1 MKAASAFMA
10 VSLGLLLAPEP
21 MQMLAWAAP
30 AADLRV
36 LRTGGA
42 VQLLLDGMGP
52 NAEVRIGQKGMGLEV
67 EITTSKEVQL
77 ANGIR
82 QLALPEVGFASVVL
96 EGSGNRFV
104 LSVAPVQGRQVP
116 TPVVSDDGLSLRLS
130 FAAQQLPQ
138 RVSGSYDLRTP
149 GQVPVANFVPPLRQR
164 AYAPPGGDM
173 AVGTMIVR
181 NPSYV
186 ALKGPPVS
194 LTTRNASARD
204 VLMLLAQMGG
214 YNFAFADVGAGSQ
227 IGGQQS
233 SSTGG
238 SNQSASGGGVL
249 PPGGGLITVAFKAEP
264 LERAFNFVLLSSG
277 LQAKLEGRTVLVGL
291 NVLTKT
297 ISNQVSKVYRLN
309 QVSPEGAADYLA
321 NLGATITK
329 TNIISITS
337 SESISA
343 AGAGQSGNASG
354 SGAVNAS
361 GAQAAGASSVNSQS
375 TGVSAS
381 NIQSSTQTFIES
393 FGASQGPLKG
403 LIGTTDKRL
412 GTITLIGG
420 SYLVNVA
427 EGYLKQLDLRKRQ
440 VAVNVKIL
448 NIDLEND
455 TSIDNS
461 FATRIGNTFIVND
474 SGQALIN
481 FGTLKPPGE
490 GLGSGKFDGSGTP
503 LTAVT
508 PFGFPD
514 NSQLFGN
521 RIQGQAPFPGTQIP
535 VLDPDGNI
543 VTRRG
548 PDGKLNP
555 VFQTVRP
562 GFGTYANPAQPGLGV
577 STYTL
582 VPIVSATGAVTGYE
596 PKAIPGNPALPNNMK
611 YPNSLV
617 DYLSA
622 TIQSRN
628 TKTLA
633 DPTLLVQEGEK
644 AKVEAITSVITN
656 VQVTNNANNTTT
668 STTTRENAGLTL
680 EVVAEKI
687 DDNGFIT
694 LKMTPQASIPVPAG
708 TLSVGGADVAIS
720 NIVKRSL
727 DSGKVRLRDGQTLFL
742 TGVIQESDTAL
753 VSKWPVL
760 GDLPFFGQF
769 FRKTNTGR
777 RKSELVIVVTPRIID
792 DEQGGS
798 YGYGFQPSSAEARR
812 LVYGQ

>member
-1 MKAASAFMA
+1 MKAARAFMA

-21 MQMLAWAAP
+21 MQMVAWAAP

-36 LRTGGA
+36 LRTAGA

-173 AVGTMIVR
+173 AVGTMVLR

-233 SSTGG
+233 SLTGG

-277 LQAKLEGRTVLVGL
+277 LQARLEGRTVVVGL

-297 ISNQVSKVYRLN
+297 IGNTVSKVYRLN
-309 QVSPEGAADYLA
+309 QVSPDGAADYLA

-329 TNIISITS
+329 TNTITTTSNES
-337 SESISA
+337 S
-343 AGAGQSGNASG
+343 
-354 SGAVNAS
+354 
-361 GAQAAGASSVNSQS
+361 S
-375 TGVSAS
+375 TGVTTANASAS
-381 NIQSSTQTFIES
+381 TSQTSTQTVIES

-521 RIQGQAPFPGTQIP
+521 RIQGQAPFPGTQLPI
-535 VLDPDGNI
+535 LNPDG
-543 VTRRG
+543 TRSFN
-548 PDGKLNP
+548 PDGTP
-555 VFQTVRP
+555 RFQTARP
-562 GFGTYANPAQPGLGV
+562 GFGTYANPGQPGLGV

-582 VPIVSATGAVTGYE
+582 VPIVSATGAVTGYRAE
-596 PKAIPGNPALPNNMK
+596 ETPGNPAVPNNMK

-687 DDNGFIT
+687 DDNGFVT

-708 TLSVGGADVAIS
+708 TLSIGGADVAIS

>member
-1 MKAASAFMA
+1 MNAARSFLAS
-10 VSLGLLLAPEP
+10 SLGLLLGIP
-21 MQMLAWAAP
+21 AWAGIP
-30 AADLRV
+30 ADLKVIRSP
-36 LRTGGA
+36 GS
-42 VQLLLDGMGP
+42 VQLVLMGMGANP
-52 NAEVRIGQKGMGLEV
+52 EIRMGQQGAGLEIEV
-67 EITTSKEVQL
+67 TTSQATEL
-77 ANGIR
+77 AAGIR
-82 QLALPEVGFASVVL
+82 QLSLADVGFASVEL
-96 EGSGNRFV
+96 DGGGNRFV
-104 LSVAPVQGRQVP
+104 LRVQPVQGRGVP
-116 TPVVSDDGLSLRLS
+116 KPVVTDDGQSVRLT
-130 FAAQQLPQ
+130 FAAQTLPQ
-138 RVSGSYDLRTP
+138 QVAGSYNIRTP
-149 GQVPVANFVPPLRQR
+149 GQVPVSNFVPPLKQR
-164 AYAPPGGDM
+164 AYAPPVGDM
-173 AVGTMIVR
+173 AVGTMLLR

-186 ALKGPPVS
+186 ALKGPPVT

-214 YNFAFADVGAGSQ
+214 YNFAFADVGANTSSGSTGSQ
-227 IGGQQS
+227 
-233 SSTGG
+233 
-238 SNQSASGGGVL
+238 L
-249 PPGGGLITVAFKAEP
+249 PPGSGLVTVAFQREP

-277 LQAKLEGRTVLVGL
+277 LQAKLEERTVVVGL
-291 NVLTKT
+291 NVLAKT
-297 ISNQVSKVYRLN
+297 IGNQVSKVYRLN

-329 TNIISITS
+329 TNTITS
-337 SESISA
+337 TSNESS
-343 AGAGQSGNASG
+343 
-354 SGAVNAS
+354 
-361 GAQAAGASSVNSQS
+361 S
-375 TGVSAS
+375 TGVSTANAS
-381 NIQSSTQTFIES
+381 ASTSSTSTQTVIES
-393 FGASQGPLKG
+393 FGAPQGPLKG

-420 SYLVNVA
+420 SYLVSVA

-448 NIDLEND
+448 NIDLDNA

-461 FATRIGNTFIVND
+461 FSTRIGNTFIVND

-481 FGTLKPPGE
+481 FGTLKPPGK

-508 PFGFPD
+508 PFGFP
-514 NSQLFGN
+514 NSKQLFQNKIDGSTPFEGN
-521 RIQGQAPFPGTQIP
+521 LLPKPGGGYQ
-535 VLDPDGNI
+535 
-543 VTRRG
+543 
-548 PDGKLNP
+548 
-555 VFQTVRP
+555 FARP
-562 GFGTYANPAQPGLGV
+562 GFGSFDNPGQPGLGV
-577 STYTL
+577 SEFTL
-582 VPIVSATGAVTGYE
+582 EPIVSATGAVTGYNILE
-596 PKAIPGNPALPNNMK
+596 KPGNPAVPNNMK
-611 YPNSLV
+611 YPNGLV

-680 EVVAEKI
+680 EVQAEKI

-694 LKMTPQASIPVPAG
+694 LRMTPQASIPVPAG

-727 DSGKVRLRDGQTLFL
+727 DSGRVRLRDGQTLFL
-742 TGVIQESDTAL
+742 TGVIQESDAAIA
-753 VSKWPVL
+753 SKWPVL

-798 YGYGFQPSSAEARR
+798 YGYQPSSAEARR
-812 LVYGQ
+812 LIYPQ

>member
-1 MKAASAFMA
+1 MA

-173 AVGTMIVR
+173 AVGTMVLR

-214 YNFAFADVGAGSQ
+214 YNFAFADVGASTSSGSSGSQ
-227 IGGQQS
+227 
-233 SSTGG
+233 
-238 SNQSASGGGVL
+238 L

-277 LQAKLEGRTVLVGL
+277 LQARLEGRTVVVGL

-297 ISNQVSKVYRLN
+297 IGNTVSKVYRLN
-309 QVSPEGAADYLA
+309 QVSPDGAADYLA

-329 TNIISITS
+329 TNTITTTSNES
-337 SESISA
+337 S
-343 AGAGQSGNASG
+343 
-354 SGAVNAS
+354 
-361 GAQAAGASSVNSQS
+361 S
-375 TGVSAS
+375 TGVTTANASAS
-381 NIQSSTQTFIES
+381 TSQTSTQTVIES

-455 TSIDNS
+455 TSMDNS

>member
-1 MKAASAFMA
+1 MNAARSFLAS
-10 VSLGLLLAPEP
+10 SLGLLLGIP
-21 MQMLAWAAP
+21 AWAGIP
-30 AADLRV
+30 ADLKVVRSP
-36 LRTGGA
+36 GS
-42 VQLLLDGMGP
+42 VQLVLMGMGANP
-52 NAEVRIGQKGMGLEV
+52 EIRMGQQGAGLEIEV
-67 EITTSKEVQL
+67 TTSQATEL
-77 ANGIR
+77 AAGIR
-82 QLALPEVGFASVVL
+82 QLSLADVGFASVEL
-96 EGSGNRFV
+96 DGGGNRFV
-104 LSVAPVQGRQVP
+104 LRVQPVQGRGVP
-116 TPVVSDDGLSLRLS
+116 KPVVTDDGQSVRLT
-130 FAAQQLPQ
+130 FAAQTLPQ
-138 RVSGSYDLRTP
+138 QVAGSYNIRTP
-149 GQVPVANFVPPLRQR
+149 GQVPVSNFVPPLKQR
-164 AYAPPGGDM
+164 AYAPPVGDM
-173 AVGTMIVR
+173 AVGTMLLR

-186 ALKGPPVS
+186 ALKGPPVT

-214 YNFAFADVGAGSQ
+214 YNFAFADVGANTSSGSTGSQ
-227 IGGQQS
+227 
-233 SSTGG
+233 
-238 SNQSASGGGVL
+238 L
-249 PPGGGLITVAFKAEP
+249 PPGSGLVTVAFQREP

-277 LQAKLEGRTVLVGL
+277 LQAKLEERTVVVGL

-297 ISNQVSKVYRLN
+297 IGNQVSRVYRLN
-309 QVSPEGAADYLA
+309 QVSPDGAADYLA

-329 TNIISITS
+329 TNTITS
-337 SESISA
+337 TSNESS
-343 AGAGQSGNASG
+343 
-354 SGAVNAS
+354 
-361 GAQAAGASSVNSQS
+361 S
-375 TGVSAS
+375 TGVSTANAS
-381 NIQSSTQTFIES
+381 ASTSSTSTQTVIES
-393 FGASQGPLKG
+393 FGAPQGPLKG

-420 SYLVNVA
+420 SYLVSVA

-448 NIDLEND
+448 NIDLDNA

-461 FATRIGNTFIVND
+461 FSTRIGNTFMVND

-481 FGTLKPPGE
+481 FGTLKPPGK

-508 PFGFPD
+508 PFGFP
-514 NSQLFGN
+514 NSKQLFQNKIDGSTPFEGN
-521 RIQGQAPFPGTQIP
+521 LLPKPGGGYQ
-535 VLDPDGNI
+535 
-543 VTRRG
+543 
-548 PDGKLNP
+548 
-555 VFQTVRP
+555 FARP
-562 GFGTYANPAQPGLGV
+562 GFGSFDNPGQPGLGV
-577 STYTL
+577 SEFTL
-582 VPIVSATGAVTGYE
+582 EPIVSATGAVTGYNILE
-596 PKAIPGNPALPNNMK
+596 KPGNPAVPNNMK
-611 YPNSLV
+611 YPNGLV

-644 AKVEAITSVITN
+644 AKIEAITSVITN

-680 EVVAEKI
+680 EVQAEKI

-694 LKMTPQASIPVPAG
+694 LRMTPQASIPVPAG

-727 DSGKVRLRDGQTLFL
+727 DSGRVRLRDGQTLFL
-742 TGVIQESDTAL
+742 TGVIQESDAAIA
-753 VSKWPVL
+753 SKWPVL

-798 YGYGFQPSSAEARR
+798 YGYGYQPSSAEARR
-812 LVYGQ
+812 LIYPQ

>member
-1 MKAASAFMA
+1 MNAARSFLAS
-10 VSLGLLLAPEP
+10 SLGLLLGIP
-21 MQMLAWAAP
+21 AWAGIP
-30 AADLRV
+30 ADLKVVRSP
-36 LRTGGA
+36 GS
-42 VQLLLDGMGP
+42 VQLVLMGMGANP
-52 NAEVRIGQKGMGLEV
+52 EIRMGQQGAGLEIEV
-67 EITTSKEVQL
+67 TTSQATEL
-77 ANGIR
+77 AAGIR
-82 QLALPEVGFASVVL
+82 QLSLADVGFASVEL
-96 EGSGNRFV
+96 DGGGNRFV
-104 LSVAPVQGRQVP
+104 LRVQPVQGRGVP
-116 TPVVSDDGLSLRLS
+116 KPVVTDDGQSVRLT
-130 FAAQQLPQ
+130 FAAQTLPQ
-138 RVSGSYDLRTP
+138 QVAGSYNIRTP
-149 GQVPVANFVPPLRQR
+149 GQVPVSNFVPPLRQR
-164 AYAPPGGDM
+164 AYAPPVGDM
-173 AVGTMIVR
+173 AVGTMVLR

-186 ALKGPPVS
+186 ALKGPPVT
-194 LTTRNASARD
+194 LTTRRASDRD
-204 VLMLLAQMGG
+204 VLMLLAQLGG
-214 YNFAFADVGAGSQ
+214 YNFAYAD
-227 IGGQQS
+227 
-233 SSTGG
+233 
-238 SNQSASGGGVL
+238 GGGAVKQ
-249 PPGGGLITVAFKAEP
+249 GGLITVSFQQEP
-264 LERAFNFVLLSSG
+264 LERAFNFVLLTSG
-277 LQAKLEGRTVLVGL
+277 LQARLDGRTVVVGT
-291 NVLTKT
+291 NVFNKT
-297 ISNQVSKVYRLN
+297 IGNQVSRVYRLN
-309 QVSPEGAADYLA
+309 QVSPDGAADYLA

-329 TNIISITS
+329 TNTITS
-337 SESISA
+337 TSNESS
-343 AGAGQSGNASG
+343 
-354 SGAVNAS
+354 
-361 GAQAAGASSVNSQS
+361 S
-375 TGVSAS
+375 TGVTTANASAS
-381 NIQSSTQTFIES
+381 TSSTSTQTVVES

-420 SYLVNVA
+420 SYLVSVA

-455 TSIDNS
+455 ASIDNS
-461 FATRIGNTFIVND
+461 FSTRIGNTFIVND

-508 PFGFPD
+508 PFSFPD

-521 RIQGQAPFPGTQIP
+521 RIQGKAPFSGTELPI
-535 VLDPDGNI
+535 LNPDG
-543 VTRRG
+543 TRSLNR
-548 PDGKLNP
+548 DGTP
-555 VFQTVRP
+555 RFQTVRP
-562 GFGTYANPAQPGLGV
+562 GFGTYANPGQPGLGA

-582 VPIVSATGAVTGYE
+582 VPITSATGAVSGYDVVGV
-596 PKAIPGNPALPNNMK
+596 PGNPAVPNNMK
-611 YPNSLV
+611 YPNGLV

-633 DPTLLVQEGEK
+633 DPTLLVMEGEK

-680 EVVAEKI
+680 EVIAEKI
-687 DDNGFIT
+687 DDNGFVT

-708 TLSVGGADVAIS
+708 TLSIGGADVAIS

-727 DSGKVRLRDGQTLFL
+727 DSGRVRLRDGQTLFL
-742 TGVIQESDTAL
+742 TGVIQESDSAL

-769 FRKTNTGR
+769 FSKTNTGR

-798 YGYGFQPSSAEARR
+798 YGYGYQPSSAEARR
-812 LVYGQ
+812 LIYPR

>member
-1 MKAASAFMA
+1 MNAARAFMA

-21 MQMLAWAAP
+21 MQMVAWAAP

-67 EITTSKEVQL
+67 EITTSKAVQL

-173 AVGTMIVR
+173 AVGTMVLR

-214 YNFAFADVGAGSQ
+214 YNFAFADVGANT
-227 IGGQQS
+227 S
-233 SSTGG
+233 S
-238 SNQSASGGGVL
+238 
-249 PPGGGLITVAFKAEP
+249 GLITVAFKAEP

-277 LQAKLEGRTVLVGL
+277 LQARLEGRTVVVGQ

-297 ISNQVSKVYRLN
+297 IGNTVSRVYRLN
-309 QVSPEGAADYLA
+309 QVEPNSAARYLA
-321 NLGATITK
+321 NLGATITQ
-329 TNIISITS
+329 TNTVTS
-337 SESISA
+337 TSNESS
-343 AGAGQSGNASG
+343 
-354 SGAVNAS
+354 
-361 GAQAAGASSVNSQS
+361 S
-375 TGVSAS
+375 TGVTTANASAS
-381 NIQSSTQTFIES
+381 TSQTSTQTVIES

-403 LIGTTDKRL
+403 LIGTTDTRL

-461 FATRIGNTFIVND
+461 FSTRIGNTFIVND

-521 RIQGQAPFPGTQIP
+521 KVDGSTPFSGNLLPKPGGGYQ
-535 VLDPDGNI
+535 
-543 VTRRG
+543 
-548 PDGKLNP
+548 
-555 VFQTVRP
+555 FARP
-562 GFGTYANPAQPGLGV
+562 GFGTYANPDQPGLGV

-582 VPIVSATGAVTGYE
+582 VPIVSATGAVTGYRAE
-596 PKAIPGNPALPNNMK
+596 ETPGNPAIPKNMK

-687 DDNGFIT
+687 DDNGFVT

>member
-1 MKAASAFMA
+1 
-10 VSLGLLLAPEP
+10 
-21 MQMLAWAAP
+21 
-30 AADLRV
+30 
-36 LRTGGA
+36 
-42 VQLLLDGMGP
+42 
-52 NAEVRIGQKGMGLEV
+52 
-67 EITTSKEVQL
+67 
-77 ANGIR
+77 
-82 QLALPEVGFASVVL
+82 
-96 EGSGNRFV
+96 
-104 LSVAPVQGRQVP
+104 
-116 TPVVSDDGLSLRLS
+116 
-130 FAAQQLPQ
+130 
-138 RVSGSYDLRTP
+138 
-149 GQVPVANFVPPLRQR
+149 
-164 AYAPPGGDM
+164 
-173 AVGTMIVR
+173 
-181 NPSYV
+181 
-186 ALKGPPVS
+186 
-194 LTTRNASARD
+194 
-204 VLMLLAQMGG
+204 
-214 YNFAFADVGAGSQ
+214 
-227 IGGQQS
+227 
-233 SSTGG
+233 
-238 SNQSASGGGVL
+238 
-249 PPGGGLITVAFKAEP
+249 
-264 LERAFNFVLLSSG
+264 
-277 LQAKLEGRTVLVGL
+277 
-291 NVLTKT
+291 
-297 ISNQVSKVYRLN
+297 
-309 QVSPEGAADYLA
+309 
-321 NLGATITK
+321 
-329 TNIISITS
+329 
-337 SESISA
+337 
-343 AGAGQSGNASG
+343 
-354 SGAVNAS
+354 
-361 GAQAAGASSVNSQS
+361 
-375 TGVSAS
+375 
-381 NIQSSTQTFIES
+381 
-393 FGASQGPLKG
+393 
-403 LIGTTDKRL
+403 
-412 GTITLIGG
+412 
-420 SYLVNVA
+420 
-427 EGYLKQLDLRKRQ
+427 
-440 VAVNVKIL
+440 VNVKIL

-521 RIQGQAPFPGTQIP
+521 RIQGQAPFPGTQLPI
-535 VLDPDGNI
+535 LNPDG
-543 VTRRG
+543 TRSFNS
-548 PDGKLNP
+548 DGTP
-555 VFQTVRP
+555 RFQTARP
-562 GFGTYANPAQPGLGV
+562 GFGTYANPGQPGLGV

-582 VPIVSATGAVTGYE
+582 VPIVSATGAVTGYGAE
-596 PKAIPGNPALPNNMK
+596 ETPDNPAIPKNMK

-687 DDNGFIT
+687 DDNGFVT

-708 TLSVGGADVAIS
+708 TLSIGGADVAIS

>member
-1 MKAASAFMA
+1 MSTAARSFLAG
-10 VSLGLLLAPEP
+10 SLGLLLGIP
-21 MQMLAWAAP
+21 AWAGIP
-30 AADLRV
+30 ADLKVIRSP
-36 LRTGGA
+36 GS
-42 VQLLLDGMGP
+42 VQLVLMGMGANP
-52 NAEVRIGQKGMGLEV
+52 EIRMGQQGAGLEIEV
-67 EITTSKEVQL
+67 TTSQATEL
-77 ANGIR
+77 AAGIR
-82 QLALPEVGFASVVL
+82 QLSLTDVGFASVEL
-96 EGSGNRFV
+96 DGGGNRFV
-104 LSVAPVQGRQVP
+104 LRVQPVQGRGVP
-116 TPVVSDDGLSLRLS
+116 KPVVTDDGQSVRLT
-130 FAAQQLPQ
+130 FAAQTMPQ
-138 RVSGSYDLRTP
+138 QVAGSYNIRTP
-149 GQVPVANFVPPLRQR
+149 GQVPVSNFVPPLRQR
-164 AYAPPGGDM
+164 AYAPPVGDM
-173 AVGTMIVR
+173 AVGTMVLR

-186 ALKGPPVS
+186 ALKGPPVT

-227 IGGQQS
+227 IGGQS
-233 SSTGG
+233 SSSSG
-238 SNQSASGGGVL
+238 STQSTSGGGVL
-249 PPGGGLITVAFKAEP
+249 PPGGGLVTVAFQREP

-277 LQAKLEGRTVLVGL
+277 LQARLDGSTVVVGL

-297 ISNQVSKVYRLN
+297 IGNTVSRVYRLN
-309 QVSPEGAADYLA
+309 QVSPDGAADYLA

-329 TNIISITS
+329 TNTITS
-337 SESISA
+337 TSNESS
-343 AGAGQSGNASG
+343 
-354 SGAVNAS
+354 
-361 GAQAAGASSVNSQS
+361 S
-375 TGVSAS
+375 TGVATANASAS
-381 NIQSSTQTFIES
+381 TSSTSTQTVVES
-393 FGASQGPLKG
+393 FGAPQGPLKG

-461 FATRIGNTFIVND
+461 FSTRIGNTFIVNN
-474 SGQALIN
+474 SGQALVN

-490 GLGSGKFDGSGTP
+490 NLGSGKFSGSGTP

-508 PFGFPD
+508 PFGLPKEGAYFD
-514 NSQLFGN
+514 NQINGA
-521 RIQGQAPFPGTQIP
+521 APFPGTFLP
-535 VLDPDGNI
+535 FD
-543 VTRRG
+543 
-548 PDGKLNP
+548 NP
-555 VFQTVRP
+555 ATGRKEYQYARP
-562 GFGTYANPAQPGLGV
+562 SFGTYANPGQIGMQGATYELVENSTTFAGITAKSKEYVLSPG
-577 STYTL
+577 S
-582 VPIVSATGAVTGYE
+582 
-596 PKAIPGNPALPNNMK
+596 PAPPANMK
-611 YPNSLV
+611 YPEALF

-628 TKTLA
+628 SKTLA

-656 VQVTNNANNTTT
+656 VAVTDAANSTTT

-680 EVVAEKI
+680 EVTVEKI

-694 LKMTPQASIPVPAG
+694 LKMTPQVSVPIPAG
-708 TLSVGGADVAIS
+708 FVSVGGASLPIN

-742 TGVIQESDTAL
+742 TGVIQESNLAD
-753 VSKWPVL
+753 VSKWPIL

-769 FRKTNTGR
+769 FRKTGNNR
-777 RKSELVIVVTPRIID
+777 KKSELVIVVTPRIID

>member
-1 MKAASAFMA
+1 MKAARAFMA

-21 MQMLAWAAP
+21 MQMVAWAAP

-36 LRTGGA
+36 LRTAGA

-173 AVGTMIVR
+173 AVGTMVLR

-233 SSTGG
+233 LSTGG

-277 LQAKLEGRTVLVGL
+277 LQARLEGRTVVVGL

-297 ISNQVSKVYRLN
+297 IGNTVSKVYRLN
-309 QVSPEGAADYLA
+309 QVSPDGAADYLA

-329 TNIISITS
+329 TNTITTTSNES
-337 SESISA
+337 S
-343 AGAGQSGNASG
+343 
-354 SGAVNAS
+354 
-361 GAQAAGASSVNSQS
+361 S
-375 TGVSAS
+375 TGVTTANASAS
-381 NIQSSTQTFIES
+381 TSQTSTQTVIES

-403 LIGTTDKRL
+403 LIGTTDTRL

-461 FATRIGNTFIVND
+461 FTTQIGDTFIVNA
-474 SGQALIN
+474 SGQALVN
-481 FGTLKPPGE
+481 FGSLKPSGSS
-490 GLGSGKFDGSGTP
+490 GNGSGLYNGEDGSPLVGAVPFRLPQDQQFFDIPNAQTP
-503 LTAVT
+503 YS
-508 PFGFPD
+508 P
-514 NSQLFGN
+514 
-521 RIQGQAPFPGTQIP
+521 PGTTNYNP
-535 VLDPDGNI
+535 YFGGN
-543 VTRRG
+543 TNY
-548 PDGKLNP
+548 DGKTP
-555 VFQTVRP
+555 RP
-562 GFGTYANPAQPGLGV
+562 GFGPYNNPGQPGGLE
-577 STYTL
+577 
-582 VPIVSATGAVTGYE
+582 PIIKDVNGQKIVDKIPFET
-596 PKAIPGNPALPNNMK
+596 PKNLK
-611 YPNSLV
+611 YPPNKIF
-617 DYLSA
+617 DYLTA
-622 TIQSRN
+622 AIQSRSA
-628 TKTLA
+628 KSLA
-633 DPTLLVQEGEK
+633 DPTLLIQEGES
-644 AKVEAITSVITN
+644 AKVEAVTSVITD
-656 VQVTNNANNTTT
+656 VSSQTVGNTTT
-668 STTTRENAGLTL
+668 TTTTTRKDAGLKL
-680 EVVAEKI
+680 SVDALKI

-694 LKMTPQASIPVPAG
+694 LNLRPEVSIAIPNG
-708 TLSVGGADVAIS
+708 GEGIVGGVRVSLS
-720 NIVKRSL
+720 NITKRSL

-742 TGVIQESDTAL
+742 TGVMQEDTIANI
-753 VSKWPVL
+753 SKWPVL

>member
-1 MKAASAFMA
+1 MKAAPAFLA

-36 LRTGGA
+36 LRTAGA

-173 AVGTMIVR
+173 AVGTMVLR
-181 NPSYV
+181 NSSYV

-214 YNFAFADVGAGSQ
+214 YNFAFADVGGGSQ

-233 SSTGG
+233 PSTGG

-277 LQAKLEGRTVLVGL
+277 LQARLEGRTVVVGL

-297 ISNQVSKVYRLN
+297 IGNTVSKVYRLN
-309 QVSPEGAADYLA
+309 QVSPDGAADYLA

-329 TNIISITS
+329 TNTITTTSNES
-337 SESISA
+337 S
-343 AGAGQSGNASG
+343 
-354 SGAVNAS
+354 
-361 GAQAAGASSVNSQS
+361 S
-375 TGVSAS
+375 TGVTTANASAS
-381 NIQSSTQTFIES
+381 TSQTSTQTVIES

-427 EGYLKQLDLRKRQ
+427 EGYLKQFRLREIYCQSRAVDISLQGQDLDH
-440 VAVNVKIL
+440 
-448 NIDLEND
+448 
-455 TSIDNS
+455 
-461 FATRIGNTFIVND
+461 
-474 SGQALIN
+474 LII
-481 FGTLKPPGE
+481 
-490 GLGSGKFDGSGTP
+490 LGS
-503 LTAVT
+503 
-508 PFGFPD
+508 
-514 NSQLFGN
+514 
-521 RIQGQAPFPGTQIP
+521 
-535 VLDPDGNI
+535 
-543 VTRRG
+543 
-548 PDGKLNP
+548 
-555 VFQTVRP
+555 
-562 GFGTYANPAQPGLGV
+562 
-577 STYTL
+577 L
-582 VPIVSATGAVTGYE
+582 VWV
-596 PKAIPGNPALPNNMK
+596 
-611 YPNSLV
+611 
-617 DYLSA
+617 
-622 TIQSRN
+622 
-628 TKTLA
+628 
-633 DPTLLVQEGEK
+633 
-644 AKVEAITSVITN
+644 
-656 VQVTNNANNTTT
+656 
-668 STTTRENAGLTL
+668 
-680 EVVAEKI
+680 
-687 DDNGFIT
+687 
-694 LKMTPQASIPVPAG
+694 
-708 TLSVGGADVAIS
+708 
-720 NIVKRSL
+720 
-727 DSGKVRLRDGQTLFL
+727 
-742 TGVIQESDTAL
+742 
-753 VSKWPVL
+753 
-760 GDLPFFGQF
+760 
-769 FRKTNTGR
+769 
-777 RKSELVIVVTPRIID
+777 
-792 DEQGGS
+792 
-798 YGYGFQPSSAEARR
+798 
-812 LVYGQ
+812 

>member
-1 MKAASAFMA
+1 MNAARAFMA
-10 VSLGLLLAPEP
+10 VSLGLLLATEP
-21 MQMLAWAAP
+21 MQMVAWAAP

-36 LRTGGA
+36 LRTAGA

-67 EITTSKEVQL
+67 EIITSKEVQL

-164 AYAPPGGDM
+164 AYAPPVGDM
-173 AVGTMIVR
+173 AVGTIVLR

-214 YNFAFADVGAGSQ
+214 YNFAFADVGANT
-227 IGGQQS
+227 S
-233 SSTGG
+233 S
-238 SNQSASGGGVL
+238 
-249 PPGGGLITVAFKAEP
+249 GLITVAFKAEP

-277 LQAKLEGRTVLVGL
+277 LQARLEGRTVVVGQ

-297 ISNQVSKVYRLN
+297 IGNTVSRVYRLN
-309 QVSPEGAADYLA
+309 QVEPNSAARYLA
-321 NLGATITK
+321 NLGATITQ
-329 TNIISITS
+329 TNTVTS
-337 SESISA
+337 TSNESS
-343 AGAGQSGNASG
+343 
-354 SGAVNAS
+354 
-361 GAQAAGASSVNSQS
+361 S
-375 TGVSAS
+375 TGVTTANASAS
-381 NIQSSTQTFIES
+381 TSQTSTQTVIES

-403 LIGTTDKRL
+403 LIGTTDTRL

-461 FATRIGNTFIVND
+461 FSTRIGNTFIVND

-508 PFGFPD
+508 PFSFPD
-514 NSQLFGN
+514 NGQLFGN
-521 RIQGQAPFPGTQIP
+521 RIKGAAPFSGNVLPKPGGGLQYA
-535 VLDPDGNI
+535 
-543 VTRRG
+543 
-548 PDGKLNP
+548 
-555 VFQTVRP
+555 RP
-562 GFGTYANPAQPGLGV
+562 GFGTYANPDQPGLGV

-582 VPIVSATGAVTGYE
+582 VPIVSATGAVTGYRAE
-596 PKAIPGNPALPNNMK
+596 ETPGNPAIPKNMK

-687 DDNGFIT
+687 DDNGFVT

>member
-1 MKAASAFMA
+1 MSTAARSFLAG
-10 VSLGLLLAPEP
+10 SLGLLLGIP
-21 MQMLAWAAP
+21 AWAGIP
-30 AADLRV
+30 ADLKVIRSP
-36 LRTGGA
+36 GS
-42 VQLLLDGMGP
+42 VQLVLMGMGANP
-52 NAEVRIGQKGMGLEV
+52 EIRMGQQGAGLEIEV
-67 EITTSKEVQL
+67 TTSQATEL
-77 ANGIR
+77 AAGIR
-82 QLALPEVGFASVVL
+82 QLSLTDVGFASVEL
-96 EGSGNRFV
+96 DGGGNRFV
-104 LSVAPVQGRQVP
+104 LRVQPVQGRGVP
-116 TPVVSDDGLSLRLS
+116 KPVVTDDGQSVRLT
-130 FAAQQLPQ
+130 FAAQTMPQ
-138 RVSGSYDLRTP
+138 QVAGSYNIRTP
-149 GQVPVANFVPPLRQR
+149 GQVPVSNFVPPLRQR
-164 AYAPPGGDM
+164 AYAPPVGDM
-173 AVGTMIVR
+173 AVGTMVLR

-186 ALKGPPVS
+186 ALKGPPVT

-227 IGGQQS
+227 IGGQS
-233 SSTGG
+233 SSSSG
-238 SNQSASGGGVL
+238 STQSTSGGGLV
-249 PPGGGLITVAFKAEP
+249 TVAFQREP

-277 LQAKLEGRTVLVGL
+277 LQARLDGSTVVVGL

-297 ISNQVSKVYRLN
+297 IGNTVSRVYRLN
-309 QVSPEGAADYLA
+309 QVSPDGAADYLA

-329 TNIISITS
+329 TNTITS
-337 SESISA
+337 TSNESS
-343 AGAGQSGNASG
+343 
-354 SGAVNAS
+354 
-361 GAQAAGASSVNSQS
+361 S
-375 TGVSAS
+375 TGVATANASAS
-381 NIQSSTQTFIES
+381 TSSTSTQTVVES
-393 FGASQGPLKG
+393 FGAPQGPLKG

-461 FATRIGNTFIVND
+461 FSTRIGNTFIVND

-508 PFGFPD
+508 PFGFP
-514 NSQLFGN
+514 NNKQLFQNKIDGSTPFEGN
-521 RIQGQAPFPGTQIP
+521 VLPKPGGGYQ
-535 VLDPDGNI
+535 
-543 VTRRG
+543 
-548 PDGKLNP
+548 
-555 VFQTVRP
+555 FARP
-562 GFGTYANPAQPGLGV
+562 GFGSFNNPGQPGLGI
-577 STYTL
+577 SEFTL
-582 VPIVSATGAVTGYE
+582 EPIISATGAVSGYSVVE
-596 PKAIPGNPALPNNMK
+596 KPGNPAVPNNMK
-611 YPNSLV
+611 YPNGLV

-680 EVVAEKI
+680 EVQAEKI

-694 LKMTPQASIPVPAG
+694 LRMTPQASIPVPAG
-708 TLSVGGADVAIS
+708 TLSIGGADVAIS

-727 DSGKVRLRDGQTLFL
+727 DSGRVRLRDGQTLFL

-777 RKSELVIVVTPRIID
+777 RKTELVIVVTPRIID

>member
-1 MKAASAFMA
+1 MNAARSFLAG
-10 VSLGLLLAPEP
+10 SLGLLLGIP
-21 MQMLAWAAP
+21 AWAGIP
-30 AADLRV
+30 ADLKVVRSP
-36 LRTGGA
+36 GS
-42 VQLLLDGMGP
+42 VQLVLMGMGANP
-52 NAEVRIGQKGMGLEV
+52 EIKMGQQGAGLEIEV
-67 EITTSKEVQL
+67 TTSQATDL
-77 ANGIR
+77 AAGIR
-82 QLALPEVGFASVVL
+82 QLSLADVGFASVEL
-96 EGSGNRFV
+96 DGGGNRFV
-104 LSVAPVQGRQVP
+104 LRVQPVQGRGVP
-116 TPVVSDDGLSLRLS
+116 KPVVTDDGQSVRLT
-130 FAAQQLPQ
+130 FAAQTLPQ
-138 RVSGSYDLRTP
+138 QVAGSYNIRTP
-149 GQVPVANFVPPLRQR
+149 GQVPVSNFVPPLRQR
-164 AYAPPGGDM
+164 AYAPPVGDM
-173 AVGTMIVR
+173 AVGTMLLR

-186 ALKGPPVS
+186 ALKGPPVT

-214 YNFAFADVGAGSQ
+214 YNFAFADVGANTSSGSAGPQ
-227 IGGQQS
+227 
-233 SSTGG
+233 
-238 SNQSASGGGVL
+238 L
-249 PPGGGLITVAFKAEP
+249 PPGSGLVTVAFQREP

-277 LQAKLEGRTVLVGL
+277 LQAKLEERTVVVGL
-291 NVLTKT
+291 NVLAKT
-297 ISNQVSKVYRLN
+297 IGNQVSRVYRLN
-309 QVSPEGAADYLA
+309 QVLPDGAADYLA

-329 TNIISITS
+329 TNTITS
-337 SESISA
+337 TSNESS
-343 AGAGQSGNASG
+343 
-354 SGAVNAS
+354 
-361 GAQAAGASSVNSQS
+361 S
-375 TGVSAS
+375 TGVTTANASAS
-381 NIQSSTQTFIES
+381 TSSTSTQTVIES

-420 SYLVNVA
+420 SFLVSVA

-461 FATRIGNTFIVND
+461 FSTRIGNTFIVND

-481 FGTLKPPGE
+481 FGTLKPPGK

-508 PFGFPD
+508 PFGFP
-514 NSQLFGN
+514 NSKQLFQNKIDGSTPFEGN
-521 RIQGQAPFPGTQIP
+521 VLPKPGGGYQF
-535 VLDPDGNI
+535 G
-543 VTRRG
+543 
-548 PDGKLNP
+548 
-555 VFQTVRP
+555 RP
-562 GFGTYANPAQPGLGV
+562 GFGSFDNPGQPGLGV
-577 STYTL
+577 SEFTL
-582 VPIVSATGAVTGYE
+582 EPIVSASGAVSGYKILE
-596 PKAIPGNPALPNNMK
+596 KPGNPAVPNNMK
-611 YPNSLV
+611 YPNGLV

-633 DPTLLVQEGEK
+633 DPTLLVMEGEK

-680 EVVAEKI
+680 EVIAEKI
-687 DDNGFIT
+687 DDNGFVT

-708 TLSVGGADVAIS
+708 TLSIGGADVAIS

-727 DSGKVRLRDGQTLFL
+727 DSGRVRLRDGQTLFL
-742 TGVIQESDTAL
+742 TGVIQESDSAL

-798 YGYGFQPSSAEARR
+798 YGYGYQPSSAEARR
-812 LVYGQ
+812 LIYPQ

>member
-1 MKAASAFMA
+1 MNAARSFLAG
-10 VSLGLLLAPEP
+10 SLGLLLGIP
-21 MQMLAWAAP
+21 AWAGIP
-30 AADLRV
+30 ADLKVIRSP
-36 LRTGGA
+36 GS
-42 VQLLLDGMGP
+42 VQLVLMGMGANP
-52 NAEVRIGQKGMGLEV
+52 EIRMGQQGAGLEIEV
-67 EITTSKEVQL
+67 TTSQATEL
-77 ANGIR
+77 AAGIR
-82 QLALPEVGFASVVL
+82 QLSLADVGFASVEL
-96 EGSGNRFV
+96 DGGGNRFV
-104 LSVAPVQGRQVP
+104 LRVQPVQGRGVP
-116 TPVVSDDGLSLRLS
+116 KPVVTDDGQSVRLT
-130 FAAQQLPQ
+130 FAAQTLPQ
-138 RVSGSYDLRTP
+138 QVAGSYNIRTP

-164 AYAPPGGDM
+164 AYAPPVGDM
-173 AVGTMIVR
+173 AVGTMLLR

-186 ALKGPPVS
+186 ALKGPPVT

-214 YNFAFADVGAGSQ
+214 YNFAFADVGANTASGSAGSQ
-227 IGGQQS
+227 
-233 SSTGG
+233 
-238 SNQSASGGGVL
+238 L
-249 PPGGGLITVAFKAEP
+249 PPGSGLVTVAFQREP

-277 LQAKLEGRTVLVGL
+277 LQAKLEERTVVVGL
-291 NVLTKT
+291 NVLAKT
-297 ISNQVSKVYRLN
+297 IGNQVSRVYRLN
-309 QVSPEGAADYLA
+309 QVSPDGAADYLA

-329 TNIISITS
+329 TNTITS
-337 SESISA
+337 TSNESS
-343 AGAGQSGNASG
+343 
-354 SGAVNAS
+354 
-361 GAQAAGASSVNSQS
+361 S
-375 TGVSAS
+375 TGVTTANASAS
-381 NIQSSTQTFIES
+381 TSSTSTQTVIES

-420 SYLVNVA
+420 SYLVSVA

-461 FATRIGNTFIVND
+461 FSTRIGNTFIVND

-481 FGTLKPPGE
+481 FGTLKPPGK

-514 NSQLFGN
+514 NGQLFGN
-521 RIQGQAPFPGTQIP
+521 GIQGPAPFPGTQIP
-535 VLDPDGNI
+535 VLDPAGNV
-543 VTRRG
+543 VTRKG
-548 PDGKLNP
+548 PAGNLIP

-562 GFGTYANPAQPGLGV
+562 GFGTYANPGQPGRGV
-577 STYTL
+577 SEFTL
-582 VPIVSATGAVTGYE
+582 VPITSATGAVSGYDVVE
-596 PKAIPGNPALPNNMK
+596 VPGNPAVPNNMK
-611 YPNSLV
+611 YPNGLV

-680 EVVAEKI
+680 EVQAEKI

-694 LKMTPQASIPVPAG
+694 LRMTPQASIPVPAG

-727 DSGKVRLRDGQTLFL
+727 DSGRVRLRDGQTLFL
-742 TGVIQESDTAL
+742 TGVIQESDAAI

-812 LVYGQ
+812 LIYPQ

>member
-1 MKAASAFMA
+1 MNAARSFLAG
-10 VSLGLLLAPEP
+10 SLGLLLGIP
-21 MQMLAWAAP
+21 AWAGIP
-30 AADLRV
+30 ADLKVIRSP
-36 LRTGGA
+36 GS
-42 VQLLLDGMGP
+42 VQLVLMGMGANP
-52 NAEVRIGQKGMGLEV
+52 EIRMGQQGAGLEIEV
-67 EITTSKEVQL
+67 TTSQATEL
-77 ANGIR
+77 AAGIR
-82 QLALPEVGFASVVL
+82 QLSLTDVGFASVEL
-96 EGSGNRFV
+96 DGGGNRFV
-104 LSVAPVQGRQVP
+104 LRVQPVQGRGVP
-116 TPVVSDDGLSLRLS
+116 KPVVTDDGQSVRLT
-130 FAAQQLPQ
+130 FAAQTLPQ
-138 RVSGSYDLRTP
+138 QVAGSYNIRTP
-149 GQVPVANFVPPLRQR
+149 GQVPVSNFVPPLRQR
-164 AYAPPGGDM
+164 AYAPPVGDM
-173 AVGTMIVR
+173 AVGTMVLR

-186 ALKGPPVS
+186 ALKGPPVT

-214 YNFAFADVGAGSQ
+214 YNFAFADIGANTSSGSVGSQ
-227 IGGQQS
+227 LLP
-233 SSTGG
+233 G
-238 SNQSASGGGVL
+238 S
-249 PPGGGLITVAFKAEP
+249 GLVTVAFQREP

-277 LQAKLEGRTVLVGL
+277 LQAKLEERTVVVGL
-291 NVLTKT
+291 NVLAKS
-297 ISNQVSKVYRLN
+297 IGNQVSRVYRLN
-309 QVSPEGAADYLA
+309 QVSPDGAADYLA

-329 TNIISITS
+329 TNTITS
-337 SESISA
+337 TSNESS
-343 AGAGQSGNASG
+343 
-354 SGAVNAS
+354 
-361 GAQAAGASSVNSQS
+361 S
-375 TGVSAS
+375 TGVTTANASAS
-381 NIQSSTQTFIES
+381 TSSTSTQTVIES
-393 FGASQGPLKG
+393 FGAPQGPLRG
-403 LIGTTDKRL
+403 LVGTTDKRL

-420 SYLVNVA
+420 SYLVSVA

-455 TSIDNS
+455 TSVDNS
-461 FATRIGNTFIVND
+461 FSTRIGNTFIVND
-474 SGQALIN
+474 SGQALVN

-508 PFGFPD
+508 PFSFPD
-514 NSQLFGN
+514 NEQLFNN
-521 RIQGQAPFPGTQIP
+521 RVQGSTPF
-535 VLDPDGNI
+535 DGN
-543 VTRRG
+543 VLPKPSG
-548 PDGKLNP
+548 G
-555 VFQTVRP
+555 FQSSDRFQFARP
-562 GFGTYANPAQPGLGV
+562 GFGTYTNPGQPGLGV
-577 STYTL
+577 SQYEL
-582 VPIVSATGAVTGYE
+582 RPLFSPAGALTGYNVVE
-596 PKAIPGNPALPNNMK
+596 KTGNPAIPNNMK
-611 YPNSLV
+611 YPNGLV

-622 TIQSRN
+622 AIQSRN

-680 EVVAEKI
+680 EVQAEKI

-694 LKMTPQASIPVPAG
+694 LRMTPQASIPVPAG
-708 TLSVGGADVAIS
+708 TLSIGGVDVAIS
-720 NIVKRSL
+720 NIIKRSL
-727 DSGKVRLRDGQTLFL
+727 DSGRVRLRDGQTLFL